1 MSHPKHPATVHLP
14 ITTTLLTG
22 GLDAVY
28 FLSTYGPT
36 AALVASASRVYLLF
50 FKNVTDVI

>member
-14 ITTTLLTG
+14 ITTALLTG

-36 AALVASASRVYLLF
+36 AAVVTSARMVDALLF
-50 FKNVTDVI
+50 KSLTDMT